1 MVFAC
6 LARPVVSTFGCW
18 KRCIYKVRPQGRT
31 SGGVVQAG
39 RRVGKQAR
47 TRSQFCARRF
57 KAIVWHPPH
66 DEKPSL
72 WTYIPHRPHRFDI
85 HLPGNAHAYILNPE
99 DRASV
104 NGSKQRERSRLR
116 AGSEGNLARTGRK
129 QMSDIDIRSGDHAHQ
144 FTYLANITPTSNCL
158 GISRCTQP
166 RRPLIKGRTK
176 NNPYGIEQGIA
187 SQFGAY
193 RPEAKPMRER
203 QTAEPHPSICM
214 LHEDRHVDVKGVGDG
229 IYI

>member
-1 MVFAC
+1 MYARSRGMVFAC

-18 KRCIYKVRPQGRT
+18 KRCIYKVGPEGRT

-57 KAIVWHPPH
+57 KAIVRHPPH

-116 AGSEGNLARTGRK
+116 AGSEGNLARIGWK
-129 QMSDIDIRSGDHAHQ
+129 QMSGKAVKPGNDAHRS
-144 FTYLANITPTSNCL
+144 TYLARPTTSTFRRMVSQ
-158 GISRCTQP
+158 SRIP
-166 RRPLIKGRTK
+166 R
-176 NNPYGIEQGIA
+176 
-187 SQFGAY
+187 
-193 RPEAKPMRER
+193 
-203 QTAEPHPSICM
+203 
-214 LHEDRHVDVKGVGDG
+214 
-229 IYI
+229 